1 MGKYDLKLKK
11 PVLHTFWN
19 CQMILILSTVLS
31 LSEQKFS
38 FDQSLK
44 GLRVCIFPSP
54 CYPLAPT
61 PPIKIMFC
69 APSLWREYYSLL
81 CDLESACLSPD
92 WAAATEQLWKQC
104 RSWGELW
111 LVGELGNLGPA
122 RLVSHVSTQSAE
134 PGYHLAGLS
143 LGRPVPKLG
152 APHHWCCS
160 CSLAPSLQKGCLF
173 PHIIPCTSLGPL
185 HKHSVARQIS
195 SLLSSWVPASSVQAN
210 SEECTYSWGCP
221 PQQLSSLAPSFPA
234 RNPPASALC
243 IWFSRCGH
251 LSEFTDPPG
260 PQPFPLLLCPLLPR
274 VCVGNM

>member
-1 MGKYDLKLKK
+1 
-11 PVLHTFWN
+11 
-19 CQMILILSTVLS
+19 MILILSTVLS
-31 LSEQKFS
+31 LSEQKVF

-152 APHHWCCS
+152 LPITGAALVLWHLHFRKGVYSLILFPAPPWDHCINIELLGRP
-160 CSLAPSLQKGCLF
+160 LASFHPGSRQVLSKQIQRSVPTAGVVHRTSSPLWPQVFLPEIPQLLPCAFDFLDVDIKASLQILLASNSS
-173 PHIIPCTSLGPL
+173 PCYCVHYSP
-185 HKHSVARQIS
+185 
-195 SLLSSWVPASSVQAN
+195 
-210 SEECTYSWGCP
+210 EC
-221 PQQLSSLAPSFPA
+221 A
-234 RNPPASALC
+234 
-243 IWFSRCGH
+243 
-251 LSEFTDPPG
+251 
-260 PQPFPLLLCPLLPR
+260 
-274 VCVGNM
+274 